1 MSWETQRNLGR
12 HTRSGVD
19 ARGWLCEITR
29 GADLVRVAIEIS
41 GQPGRGTPLRLP
53 DDPRRALQNDG
64 RTEVLKVLAQDEPP
78 AFIHPGIDGCA
89 YSSTAEP
96 AADGEYVGRLDSRSE
111 EGYFDWL

>member
-1 MSWETQRNLGR
+1 VVSLGEGPLFVFL
-12 HTRSGVD
+12 T
-19 ARGWLCEITR
+19 TR
-29 GADLVRVAIEIS
+29 GER
-41 GQPGRGTPLRLP
+41 
-53 DDPRRALQNDG
+53 LQNDG